1 MVGRV
6 LEFGICRD
14 VCLVIIMSHYK
25 GKNVVHYNQDSM
37 LHRKKGLSRP
47 LTDDSYGA
55 YASFPHLDHQF
66 NTQYVFNT
74 SLLSCRRAPSIIHNL
89 SLATRYS
96 CRQLQDIRASSS
108 VFRKTTQANGKF
120 VIAMLFLRSHHRLI
134 VFMFQFS
141 QSASAVEKA
150 SFQSGTSKHR
160 WTFSELLCPSTV
172 LNLDH
177 HHLFFNQ
184 VEGSRNMTF
193 GNDDFR
199 YFEAPRILTC
209 T

>member
-1 MVGRV
+1 MVHVTWVGDKITNVRVAGELGIKTYDKRCREKCGQLRSAMVGRV

-108 VFRKTTQANGKF
+108 VF
-120 VIAMLFLRSHHRLI
+120 
-134 VFMFQFS
+134 
-141 QSASAVEKA
+141 
-150 SFQSGTSKHR
+150 
-160 WTFSELLCPSTV
+160 
-172 LNLDH
+172 
-177 HHLFFNQ
+177 
-184 VEGSRNMTF
+184 
-193 GNDDFR
+193 
-199 YFEAPRILTC
+199 
-209 T
+209 